1 MFGEYGFQHMWKLVE
16 NDHFIQLSTDDIDVD
31 KENDEDKEDD
41 RHDVIHIDVVVLP
54 NDDEYCG

>member
-31 KENDEDKEDD
+31 KKNDKYKEDA
-41 RHDVIHIDVVVLP
+41 
-54 NDDEYCG
+54 